1 MKKIKALLRRFR
13 IMLGKFLLDK
23 RKKPFP
29 VTELP
34 SIKRI
39 LFLRQDGKIGD
50 YIVSSFVFR
59 ELKKASPDIEIGVVC
74 SDSTLF
80 EKNRHIDHIY
90 RVKKKNILDY
100 IKTGLKLR
108 KEQYNVLIDPTV
120 FLRNRDLLLLRLID
134 AKITIGYQKENYGI
148 FNLNIVDSGQHFAD
162 IYAEML
168 SLLGVNS
175 INKHYDIPQDD
186 NSKQNVA
193 EFLQQSHA
201 RQPIVLNCFGAS
213 RSRRLNNDK
222 IIELL
227 NYLTALCPQ
236 QTVILLTYP
245 QVTQQLAKLAEKYDN
260 VIIYQNTHTIFD
272 SIALIRQAVLVISPD
287 TSIVHIASGLNKKLI
302 AFYQD
307 TQRDSANFSHW
318 HPNNSAETHILFYQN
333 NINEIKVED
342 ISADWFKQD

>member
-134 AKITIGYQKENYGI
+134 ADLNMGYQKQDYNI
-148 FNLNIVDSGQHFAD
+148 FNVSIDRDDLHFSEIYQQLLVSLGFLDIDTIYDMPSSEESVLDVDAF
-162 IYAEML
+162 L
-168 SLLGVNS
+168 SKNEIQDYIAVN
-175 INKHYDIPQDD
+175 
-186 NSKQNVA
+186 
-193 EFLQQSHA
+193 F
-201 RQPIVLNCFGAS
+201 FGAAHV
-213 RSRRLNNDK
+213 RRFTPDNIK
-222 IIELL
+222 ILL
-227 NYLTALCPQ
+227 DILRTKNKTKKI
-236 QTVILLTYP
+236 VLLTYP
-245 QVTQQLAKLAEKYDN
+245 EVTPILKKFESTKN
-260 VIIYQNTHTIFD
+260 NIFIYENTKNIFQTIE
-272 SIALIRQAVLVISPD
+272 LIRHADLVISPD
-287 TSIVHIASGLNKKLI
+287 TAIIHIASGFNKKI
-302 AFYQD
+302 IGFYQNNALGL
-307 TQRDSANFSHW
+307 ANWAPRSVQ
-318 HPNNSAETHILFYQN
+318 AVHILFYQH
-333 NINEIKVED
+333 NINEINPKDIQVE
-342 ISADWFKQD
+342 WLV